1 MRRRNNNRQSI
12 GDNNI
17 NNPGTGVRTQQGIG
31 QKNMSLLNLELFSFE
46 TRDIVTNYD
55 ENQKV
60 VGQSVQSNKGTVS
73 YGVATGEVR
82 VDNPDGSGFSVIV
95 NPLITDTIVGWIKSN
110 IKKAEEQ
117 DKITCQQ
124 RDEEHKEQMK
134 RLEAQTKEA
143 ELHLEEAR
151 LQHEIRMV
159 ELQIEL
165 VEKRKDLRE
174 TEAETEK
181 ETKEEEPA

>member
-1 MRRRNNNRQSI
+1 MNL
-12 GDNNI
+12 
-17 NNPGTGVRTQQGIG
+17 T
-31 QKNMSLLNLELFSFE
+31 NLELFSFE
-46 TRDIVTNYD
+46 SRDLVTTFD
-55 ENQKV
+55 ED
-60 VGQSVQSNKGTVS
+60 GQVAHTEVKSSKGTVS
-73 YGVATGEVR
+73 YGIVSGELK
-82 VDNPDGSGFSVIV
+82 VDNPDGTGISVTV
-95 NPLITDTIVGWIKSN
+95 NPLVTNTIIGWIKSN

-117 DKITCQQ
+117 DKIACQQ

-165 VEKRKDLRE
+165 VEKKKDLRE
-174 TEAETEK
+174 AEAETEK

>member
-1 MRRRNNNRQSI
+1 MSGPQR
-12 GDNNI
+12 
-17 NNPGTGVRTQQGIG
+17 GIG
-31 QKNMSLLNLELFSFE
+31 QKNMSLMNLELFSFE
-46 TRDIVTNYD
+46 TRDIVTSYD

-60 VGQSVQSNKGTVS
+60 IGQSVQSNKGTVS
-73 YGVATGEVR
+73 YGLATGEVR
-82 VDNPDGSGFSVIV
+82 VDSPDGTGFSVTV
-95 NPLITDTIVGWIKSN
+95 NPLITDAIMGWIKSN

-117 DKITCQQ
+117 DKIACQQ

-151 LQHEIRMV
+151 LKHEIRMV

-165 VEKRKDLRE
+165 VEKKKDLRE
-174 TEAETEK
+174 AEAESEKKTTE
-181 ETKEEEPA
+181 ENEPA